1 MKKQRSRSKLSHES
15 AKREV
20 KKMNQ
25 DEKNSLAT
33 GEQILKAYIVKNKSE
48 GGAGDT
54 EKTIEKTDQP
64 FDPFDEWSV
73 SWP

>member
-1 MKKQRSRSKLSHES
+1 
-15 AKREV
+15 
-20 KKMNQ
+20 MNQ
-25 DEKNSLAT
+25 DEKNSLGT
-33 GEQILKAYIVKNKSE
+33 GEQILEANIVKNKSE